1 MRFCKL
7 GNDYKKQGFTLI
19 DNTFLLNYLPSA
31 DAVDVKVYLYGLT
44 LATLSD
50 DDSNTLE
57 KLSLGL
63 KLTEERIINSFK
75 YWQEKGL
82 VSITA
87 IHPLSVIFNSPKTP
101 QLPIIK
107 YNAKEYS
114 AFVEETARLFPDRVL
129 SPNEL
134 TEFIEL
140 IRIYKIEVSA
150 LLMIMKYCVDYK
162 EGKVSTSYI
171 LAVAN
176 DWIKKGLTTA
186 EQVNEHICGL
196 EANSEAVRMILK
208 ALGIK
213 READLDDRQLFI
225 KWSKEY
231 GYKLDA
237 ILVAA
242 KPQKRRGGME
252 RLDRYIE
259 ELHSANAFSAE
270 EVAAY
275 NKNKERVYDLAINI
289 VKNIGGFYAS
299 MDIVIETYIL
309 PWLSKGFS
317 HEGLLAIAKYC
328 FLKGIKNLEGMDQ
341 LADKF
346 FKQGLLDEDGINNY
360 IREQNEADQKIS
372 SIFEA
377 CNHSGLITN
386 KEREFYRIW
395 REWGF
400 DDETILFVATLADKN
415 PFPIQSINRNLAL
428 LYQNSIYDITSAKA
442 LLEKDTPKR
451 SFGKPVEEQGMDINK
466 AIDIIN
472 SRRSLAELKAFQLL
486 SSLRED
492 KEFAAIESKI
502 DELNFEIAK
511 REAQNKD
518 LGTLKQQ
525 QASAKKE
532 YEKALSSKKLSP
544 SDLTIKYTCEICNDT
559 GFVKGQKCSCLKSIL
574 GE

>member
-1 MRFCKL
+1 MSFCKL
-7 GNDYKKQGFTLI
+7 SNEYKKQGFTLI
-19 DNTFLLNYLPSA
+19 DNAFLLHFMPSA

-44 LATLSD
+44 LAMLSD
-50 DDSNTLE
+50 GEQNSLE
-57 KLSLGL
+57 RLSLGL
-63 KLTEERIINSFK
+63 KLPEERIMSAFK

-87 IHPLSVIFNSPKTP
+87 THPLSIVFNSPKTP

-129 SPNEL
+129 TPNEL

-140 IRIYKIEVSA
+140 IRIYKIDVNA
-150 LLMIMKYCVDYK
+150 LLMIMKYCIDYK

-176 DWIKKGLTTA
+176 DWIKKGLTDV

-213 READLDDRQLFI
+213 RQADLDDRQLFI
-225 KWSKEY
+225 KWTKEY
-231 GYKLDA
+231 GYQLDA

-252 RLDRYIE
+252 RLDRYID
-259 ELHSANAFSAE
+259 ELRAANAFSAE

-275 NKNKERVYDLAINI
+275 NKNKAAVYDLAINI
-289 VKNIGGFYAS
+289 VKNIGGYYAS

-317 HEGLLAIAKYC
+317 YEGLLAIAKYC

-341 LADKF
+341 LADRF
-346 FKQGLLDEDGINNY
+346 FKQGLLNEESINNY
-360 IREQNEADQKIS
+360 IREQTETDQKITD
-372 SIFEA
+372 IFEA

-415 PFPIQSINRNLAL
+415 PFPIQNINRNLAL
-428 LYQNSIYDITSAKA
+428 LYQNNIYDITSAKT
-442 LLEKDTPKR
+442 LLEKDTAKR
-451 SFGKPVEEQGMDINK
+451 AFQKPVEEQGMDINK

-492 KEFAAIESKI
+492 KDFAAIESKI

-511 REAQNKD
+511 REALNKN
-518 LGTLKQQ
+518 LGNLKQQ
-525 QASAKKE
+525 QQTAKEDYEKVLSAKGLTP
-532 YEKALSSKKLSP
+532 A
-544 SDLTIKYTCEICNDT
+544 DLETKYTCAICNDT
-559 GFVKGQKCSCLKSIL
+559 GFVSGQKCSCLKSIL